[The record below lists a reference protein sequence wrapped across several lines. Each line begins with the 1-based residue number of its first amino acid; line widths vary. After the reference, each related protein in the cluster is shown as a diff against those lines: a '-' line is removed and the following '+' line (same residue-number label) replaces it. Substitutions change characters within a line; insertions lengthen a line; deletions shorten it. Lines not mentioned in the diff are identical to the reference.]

1 MGGVADS
8 GGAELGWCLVPF
20 GATFGISLFIERVIR
35 SYNIMAHSTARART
49 ATLDPPVSWVRA
61 ELHLPHANITV
72 HRTDQPQGSLG
83 SPSVLT
89 TPVHGEVLWG
99 ILRC

>member
-1 MGGVADS
+1 
-8 GGAELGWCLVPF
+8 
-20 GATFGISLFIERVIR
+20 
-35 SYNIMAHSTARART
+35 MAQSTARAQT
-49 ATLDPPVSWVRA
+49 ATLDPPVDWVRA

-89 TPVHGEVLWG
+89 TPVHGEVLRG
-99 ILRC
+99 DTSLLTPLYNIILYNNDFCNSPFTSY